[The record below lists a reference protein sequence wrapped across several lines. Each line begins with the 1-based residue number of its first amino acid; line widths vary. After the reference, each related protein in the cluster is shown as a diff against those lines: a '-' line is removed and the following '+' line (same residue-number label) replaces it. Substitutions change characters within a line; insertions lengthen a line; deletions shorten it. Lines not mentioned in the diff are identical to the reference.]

1 MNPVGDYLKLLW
13 ENNIGYLNIC
23 ETYRLVLRNDI
34 YIHIPMKLCIF
45 VKGAQNR
52 GKSSTILELANELGI
67 PDNEGRCGKGNSEI
81 EIIRNWNGVNV
92 GLRSKGDPGC
102 DSLDW
107 IKDTAIN
114 EKNCEIIVAA
124 CRRGGSTQDPILP
137 YLKEKGYAI
146 VEVYP
151 SMIKLPD
158 NSQADYK
165 TLAQALA
172 HQILFLMDNYQQLLH

>member
-1 MNPVGDYLKLLW
+1 
-13 ENNIGYLNIC
+13 
-23 ETYRLVLRNDI
+23 
-34 YIHIPMKLCIF
+34 MKICIF
-45 VKGAQNR
+45 VKGASNR
-52 GKSSTILELANELGI
+52 GKTTSIGELARLIGVSECSDSENLNEKETI
-67 PDNEGRCGKGNSEI
+67 AVH
-81 EIIRNWNGVNV
+81 NWNGVNV
-92 GLRSKGDPGC
+92 GLHSKGDPGC
-102 DSLDW
+102 GSLDW

-137 YLKEKGYAI
+137 YLKEKGYTV

-172 HQILFLMDNYQQLLH
+172 HQILFLMCNYSNLSSNDK